1 MCATCGCMG
10 NVKKTMKKAS
20 SKKATPAKRAQ
31 QAAIAISK
39 KSSMNRKKGM

>member
-1 MCATCGCMG
+1 MG
-10 NVKKTMKKAS
+10 NMKKTMKKVA
-20 SKKATPAKRAQ
+20 SKKTTPNKKAR

>member
-1 MCATCGCMG
+1 MG
-10 NVKKTMKKAS
+10 NMKKNKAKKTK
-20 SKKATPAKRAQ
+20 PAKRAQ